1 MTEESSEG
9 LGGLTDAE
17 VAERV
22 AEGRTNANTDVRT
35 KSVAQILS
43 EHTFTLFNGVN
54 LALALLV
61 LLTGQYRNMLF
72 MCVVAANLLIGVAQE
87 IRAKRMVDRLT
98 ILTQKEV
105 TVIRAAGERA
115 LPPSELVADDLVRL
129 AHGDQVPADAVI
141 VSGHVSMNE
150 SLLTG
155 ESKPVTKG
163 PGDEL
168 LSGSFVD
175 SGSLVAR
182 VTRVGAE
189 GYAAR
194 INAEAK
200 YVKAVRSEIQDTLR
214 AIIKLGTIALVP
226 LGVGLFLRSVLMDG
240 GSLEDAVLTSVAA
253 VIGMIPQGLVL
264 LTSSVLAIA
273 TFRLGRRMVLVQQSY
288 CVETL
293 ARVDTLC
300 LDKTGTITTGEME
313 VSGVRAA
320 AGSSAGDVE
329 RALAAIVSANAE
341 DANET
346 ARAILAHLEGRG
358 VRGEGVARAVAF
370 SSERK
375 FSGCVTES
383 GRALVMGAA
392 AFVLGPDRA
401 SEADALTGALDATER
416 VLVVGEA
423 LGFDAE
429 GHIEGSVRLLG
440 CVAIR
445 DEIRP
450 TAAETMRFF
459 LEQGVELRVIS
470 GDDPRTVS
478 AIAERAGVPNAGS
491 YVDATTL
498 DTPEKLDAAVD
509 AARVFG
515 RVTPQQKRELVR
527 ALHRRGRTVAMTGD
541 GVNDVLA
548 LREADC
554 SVAMASG
561 SAAARNVSEIRA
573 RRQRL
578 RAHARGRRGG
588 APLHQQPPALGFA
601 LSREDRLHGGACPR
615 LHRDAPVP
623 VHPDPDVAALDRDH
637 RHSLVRARPRA
648 QPRARARAASSRTCS
663 RGRCPASAAIVVG
676 AASPSF
682 IVGARARALV
692 RRDLDGVHACWSPSW
707 ASALVWRISQPHDA
721 AQVRRC
727 SSVDRRSL
735 LRAGVR
741 SAPAFFE
748 NCEGMTGSMGAVTV
762 ARGRWPAVAWLQ
774 RGRIDRS
781 LAGYETERAASRASS
796 GRRRARHG
804 SNELICARRSSAAR
818 RPVTR
823 RGRAASRRLA
833 HVVSGIP
840 GAERLPRALRGAS
853 RERGATGP
861 RPTTTRCAWPPP
873 SSRPGRPGRR
883 APRSSSCPPACS
895 SRTSRASRCSSTLP
909 PCATPWSSA
918 AATRCS

>member
-1 MTEESSEG
+1 MTDERDRG
-9 LGGLTDAE
+9 LVGLTDAE

-22 AEGRTNANTDVRT
+22 ADGRTNANTDVKT
-35 KSVAQILS
+35 KSVRQILA
-43 EHTFTLFNGVN
+43 EHALTLFNGVN

-72 MCVVAANLLIGVAQE
+72 MCVVGANLVIGVTQE
-87 IRAKRMVDRLT
+87 IRAKRMVDKLT

-115 LPPSELVADDLVRL
+115 LPPSELVADDLMRL
-129 AHGDQVPADAVI
+129 SHGDQVPADALI

-155 ESKPVTKG
+155 EAKPVSKG

-175 SGSLVAR
+175 AGSLVAR

-200 YVKAVRSEIQDTLR
+200 YVKAVHSEIQATLK
-214 AIIKLGTIALVP
+214 AIIRLGTVVLVP
-226 LGVGLFLRSVLMDG
+226 LGLGLFLRSLLMDG
-240 GSLEDAVLTSVAA
+240 GSLNDAILTSVAA

-273 TFRLGRRMVLVQQSY
+273 TFRLGRRMVLVQQAY

-300 LDKTGTITTGEME
+300 LDKTGTITSGEME
-313 VSGVRAA
+313 VSSVGAA
-320 AGSSAGDVE
+320 PGFSEADVE
-329 RALAAIVSANAE
+329 AAMAAVASANAQ

-346 ARAILAHLEGRG
+346 ALALLRHADELGIEAAPA
-358 VRGEGVARAVAF
+358 ARAVPFDSA
-370 SSERK
+370 RK
-375 FSGCVTES
+375 YSGCVTAD

-392 AFVLGPDRA
+392 AFVLGRERA
-401 SEADALTGALDATER
+401 AEADALARAFDATER

-423 LGFDAE
+423 DGFDEKNALLGE
-429 GHIEGSVRLLG
+429 VRLMG

-450 TAAETMRFF
+450 TAPDTMRFF

-478 AIAERAGVPNAGS
+478 AIAARAGVPLAER
-491 YVDATTL
+491 YVDAATL

-509 AARVFG
+509 EARVFG

-561 SAAARNVSEIRA
+561 SAAARNVSEIVLA
-573 RRQRL
+573 DNDFSHMPEVV
-578 RAHARGRRGG
+578 AEGRRSINNLQRS
-588 APLHQQPPALGFA
+588 ASLFLVKTVFTAVLALVCIVMPPYPFIPIQMSLLSTAIIGIPSFVLAL
-601 LSREDRLHGGACPR
+601 EPNHE
-615 LHRDAPVP
+615 
-623 VHPDPDVAALDRDH
+623 
-637 RHSLVRARPRA
+637 LVRGSFLANVLAR
-648 QPRARARAASSRTCS
+648 SL
-663 RGRCPASAAIVVG
+663 PASAAIVAALLAELVVG
-676 AASPSF
+676 
-682 IVGARARALV
+682 RALGHSFDEISTV
-692 RRDLDGVHACWSPSW
+692 CTVLVAFVGV
-707 ASALVWRISQPHDA
+707 ALIWRISQPMTA
-721 AQVRRC
+721 
-727 SSVDRRSL
+727 
-735 LRAGVR
+735 LRAALLVVVVAIVALGCTVFG
-741 SAPAFFE
+741 SFFE
-748 NCEGMTGSMGAVTV
+748 IVAFDASMGVVIVV
-762 ARGRWPAVAWLQ
+762 AGALATAAFNLMYN
-774 RGRIDRS
+774 RS
-781 LAGYETERAASRASS
+781 LATYEGSERFSRLVRKVEGKH
-796 GRRRARHG
+796 GRD
-804 SNELICARRSSAAR
+804 S
-818 RPVTR
+818 
-823 RGRAASRRLA
+823 
-833 HVVSGIP
+833 
-840 GAERLPRALRGAS
+840 
-853 RERGATGP
+853 
-861 RPTTTRCAWPPP
+861 
-873 SSRPGRPGRR
+873 
-883 APRSSSCPPACS
+883 
-895 SRTSRASRCSSTLP
+895 
-909 PCATPWSSA
+909 
-918 AATRCS
+918 

>member
-1 MTEESSEG
+1 MTEESNEG

-155 ESKPVTKG
+155 ESKPVSKG

-509 AARVFG
+509 SARVFG

-561 SAAARNVSEIRA
+561 SAAARNVSEIVLA
-573 RRQRL
+573 DNDF
-578 RAHARGRRGG
+578 AHMPEVVAEGRRSINNLQRS
-588 APLHQQPPALGFA
+588 ASLFLVKTVFTAVLALVCIVMPPYPFIPIQMSLLSTAIIGIPSFVLAL
-601 LSREDRLHGGACPR
+601 EPNHE
-615 LHRDAPVP
+615 
-623 VHPDPDVAALDRDH
+623 
-637 RHSLVRARPRA
+637 LVRGNFLANVLAR
-648 QPRARARAASSRTCS
+648 SL
-663 RGRCPASAAIVVG
+663 PASAAIVVALLAELLLG
-676 AASPSF
+676 RALGHSF
-682 IVGARARALV
+682 DEISTVCTLLVAIVGTALI
-692 RRDLDGVHACWSPSW
+692 
-707 ASALVWRISQPHDA
+707 WRISQPMTPLRWA
-721 AQVRRC
+721 
-727 SSVDRRSL
+727 L
-735 LRAGVR
+735 LAVVVLIVAGGCTLG
-741 SAPAFFE
+741 AAFFE
-748 NCEGMTGSMGAVTV
+748 IEGVTATMGAVTALVGAASV
-762 ARGRWPAVAWLQ
+762 AGFNVAY
-774 RGRIDRS
+774 DRS
-781 LAGYETERAASRASS
+781 LAGYERSELFMGIVRKAE
-796 GRRRARHG
+796 GKHD
-804 SNELICARRSSAAR
+804 SN
-818 RPVTR
+818 
-823 RGRAASRRLA
+823 
-833 HVVSGIP
+833 
-840 GAERLPRALRGAS
+840 
-853 RERGATGP
+853 
-861 RPTTTRCAWPPP
+861 
-873 SSRPGRPGRR
+873 
-883 APRSSSCPPACS
+883 
-895 SRTSRASRCSSTLP
+895 
-909 PCATPWSSA
+909 
-918 AATRCS
+918 

>member
-1 MTEESSEG
+1 MTEESNEG

-155 ESKPVTKG
+155 ESKPVSKG

-175 SGSLVAR
+175 SGSLIAR

-346 ARAILAHLEGRG
+346 ARAILAHLEGRA

-423 LGFDAE
+423 PDFDAE

-509 AARVFG
+509 SARVFG

-561 SAAARNVSEIRA
+561 SAAARNVSEIVLA
-573 RRQRL
+573 DNDF
-578 RAHARGRRGG
+578 AHMPEVVAEGRRSINNLQRS
-588 APLHQQPPALGFA
+588 ASLFLVKTVFTAVLALVCIVMPPYPFIPIQMSLLSTAIIGIPSFVLAL
-601 LSREDRLHGGACPR
+601 EPNHE
-615 LHRDAPVP
+615 
-623 VHPDPDVAALDRDH
+623 
-637 RHSLVRARPRA
+637 LVRGNFLANVLAR
-648 QPRARARAASSRTCS
+648 SL
-663 RGRCPASAAIVVG
+663 PASAAIVVALLAELLLG
-676 AASPSF
+676 RALGHSF
-682 IVGARARALV
+682 DEISTVCTLLVAIVGTALI
-692 RRDLDGVHACWSPSW
+692 
-707 ASALVWRISQPHDA
+707 WRISQPMTPLRWA
-721 AQVRRC
+721 
-727 SSVDRRSL
+727 L
-735 LRAGVR
+735 LAVVVLIVAGGCTLG
-741 SAPAFFE
+741 AAFFE
-748 NCEGMTGSMGAVTV
+748 IEGLTATMGAVTALVGAASVVGFNV
-762 ARGRWPAVAWLQ
+762 AY
-774 RGRIDRS
+774 DRS
-781 LAGYETERAASRASS
+781 LAGYERSELFMGIVRKAE
-796 GRRRARHG
+796 GKHD
-804 SNELICARRSSAAR
+804 SN
-818 RPVTR
+818 
-823 RGRAASRRLA
+823 
-833 HVVSGIP
+833 
-840 GAERLPRALRGAS
+840 
-853 RERGATGP
+853 
-861 RPTTTRCAWPPP
+861 
-873 SSRPGRPGRR
+873 
-883 APRSSSCPPACS
+883 
-895 SRTSRASRCSSTLP
+895 
-909 PCATPWSSA
+909 
-918 AATRCS
+918 